1 MSGVGE
7 PGVTAHCGELKEGT
21 GTREEAEEL
30 AHPKEPLLW
39 VFLLL
44 RPGKGPRF
52 QASLTSDFS
61 GRLLQNEG
69 DHAICPVYLLNSSH
83 ERLEKNRATG
93 LLRASQAC
101 GAEGRVDDVVST
113 AA

>member
-1 MSGVGE
+1 MSLPTVGS
-7 PGVTAHCGELKEGT
+7 VRKEQGLEKKLRSWPILRSPHF
-21 GTREEAEEL
+21 GSF
-30 AHPKEPLLW
+30 
-39 VFLLL
+39 FLLL

-52 QASLTSDFS
+52 PASLISDFS